1 MLSKK
6 VKIFVAGHNGMVGSS
21 IIQSLKEKKFK
32 KIITISK
39 KKLNLL
45 DQNKTFNFLKKAKPD
60 IVIIAAAKVGGIL
73 NNNLNRAQFIYENT
87 SIQNNL
93 IHGSY
98 LAKVKKLIFL
108 GSSCIYPKYCKQP
121 MKEEYLL
128 SGKLET
134 TNEPYAIA
142 KIHGMKMCENYN
154 KQYKTNYFSIMPSS
168 LYGPNDNYD
177 LKNSHVI
184 PALLKKMYDAKIKN
198 KKRVIVWGTGKPKR
212 EFLHVKDLSDFV
224 VKLIHKNPKKRVLNV
239 GYGEDISIKNL
250 SYLIKSIV
258 GYNGKIIFDKKKPDG
273 VMRKLLDSQ
282 YAKTAGFKVKINLK
296 KGLIETFRHKFSI

>member
-1 MLSKK
+1 
-6 VKIFVAGHNGMVGSS
+6 
-21 IIQSLKEKKFK
+21 
-32 KIITISK
+32 
-39 KKLNLL
+39 
-45 DQNKTFNFLKKAKPD
+45 
-60 IVIIAAAKVGGIL
+60 
-73 NNNLNRAQFIYENT
+73 
-87 SIQNNL
+87 
-93 IHGSY
+93 
-98 LAKVKKLIFL
+98 
-108 GSSCIYPKYCKQP
+108 
-121 MKEEYLL
+121 
-128 SGKLET
+128 
-134 TNEPYAIA
+134 
-142 KIHGMKMCENYN
+142 MKMCENYN

-258 GYNGKIIFDKKKPDG
+258 GYKGKIIFDKKKPDG
-273 VMRKLLDSQ
+273 VMRKLLDSHMQ
-282 YAKTAGFKVKINLK
+282 KQPALK
-296 KGLIETFRHKFSI
+296 